1 MYHIRVLGGGR
12 PAGRSDDLTFCPLE
26 LLEKNASRS
35 KRTRS
40 YPFSEEEMVL
50 LNGPPVFFVPSVP
63 LPNISLF

>member
-35 KRTRS
+35 IRQRVTFFKG
-40 YPFSEEEMVL
+40 PKKAIL
-50 LNGPPVFFVPSVP
+50 LQNR
-63 LPNISLF
+63 